1 MWFTFALAVI
11 ASAVALYVPG
21 YFAARALRISRFS
34 AVVVAPA
41 FSLIFLVLLGIV
53 LQKAAVSCPAIALFA
68 AATAIGVVAYIVSTI
83 AGKATGAAAC
93 TELAEGASS
102 THDPESARR
111 LIKTA
116 ALYIGVALIMTVAVF
131 LLSIDGPDSFSRN
144 DDTTVHLAVVRGFLD
159 TGTYSTLAS
168 GSFIDQGSAGSFYP
182 SAWHVATAI
191 VASLFDNNVALGT
204 NAMIVAVLVLVLPL
218 GMCALIS
225 RVFGTNRRFVLAGS
239 VVALA
244 FTGFPWGFVVFGQLL
259 PNMLAFSLIPLALV
273 LLMGAVD
280 AARCSERV
288 RLIAAVVLA
297 LIAIAFS
304 QPNGAFT
311 FGIWAVLY
319 GISRVFY
326 RPGETAARINGKSVA
341 LALGIFAVACAAWAY
356 AYTAPFMQGVVQ
368 NTWPAT
374 LSTPE
379 SIVSGLMFMFT
390 VRQGVQPFLSILVLV
405 GIIYTCRNRR
415 YLWMTVAYFAA
426 LIMYIVSVSTDGV
439 FKHVL
444 TGFWYTDYNRTG
456 AMAAFYAIPL
466 AAIGFACTLSWLQ
479 KMIERA
485 TAQKTDGTVASSTP
499 AGGTANGSHAVSSAD
514 AQADKARLVACSEEQ
529 ATRDKASSGAS
540 SDKGAH
546 RTALIGA
553 TCVLLGVFLVCEF
566 APVHVKFSEKRDI
579 YMGVAQIKQE
589 LSDRY
594 SWDRSLTGEED
605 AFIDE
610 VMATIPDGALVIN
623 TPHDGSCWS
632 YGVEGINTF
641 YRRCSNTGG
650 NPNAEAAGILR
661 TELCNV
667 ASSEEVQQTLEDLD
681 AHYLMMLDTPRDEN
695 STVVNLRYEKENW
708 QGIESINENTP
719 GFKLLLS
726 KGDMRLYE
734 IEW

>member
-1 MWFTFALAVI
+1 M
-11 ASAVALYVPG
+11 
-21 YFAARALRISRFS
+21 
-34 AVVVAPA
+34 
-41 FSLIFLVLLGIV
+41 
-53 LQKAAVSCPAIALFA
+53 FA

-83 AGKATGAAAC
+83 AGKATGAVAC

-168 GSFIDQGSAGSFYP
+168 GSFIDQGSAGGFYP
-182 SAWHVATAI
+182 SAWHVATTI

-225 RVFGTNRRFVLAGS
+225 RVFGANRRFVLAGS
-239 VVALA
+239 VVVLA

-326 RPGETAARINGKSVA
+326 RPAETSARINGKSVA
-341 LALGIFAVACAAWAY
+341 LALGIFAAACAAWAY

-415 YLWMTVAYFAA
+415 YLWMTVAYFTA
-426 LIMYIVSVSTDGV
+426 LIMYIVSVSSDGV

-479 KMIERA
+479 KMIERV
-485 TAQKTDGTVASSTP
+485 TARKTSGTVASSTP
-499 AGGTANGSHAVSSAD
+499 AGSTANGSHAASPVD
-514 AQADKARLVACSEEQ
+514 ARAAEARLVACSEEQ

-540 SDKGAH
+540 SDKDAP

-553 TCVLLGVFLVCEF
+553 TCVLLAAFLVCEF

-594 SWDRSLTGEED
+594 SWGRSLTGEED
-605 AFIDE
+605 ASIDE
-610 VMATIPDGALVIN
+610 VMATIPDSALVIN

-681 AHYLMMLDTPRDEN
+681 AHYLMMLDTPRDED

-734 IEW
+734 IVG

>member
-11 ASAVALYVPG
+11 ASAVVLYVPG
-21 YFAARALRISRFS
+21 YFAARALKISRFS

-41 FSLIFLVLLGIV
+41 FSLFFLVLLGII

-68 AATAIGVVAYIVSTI
+68 AATAIGVVAYIASALI
-83 AGKATGAAAC
+83 SKATGAAAC
-93 TELAEGASS
+93 TELAEDASS
-102 THDPESARR
+102 AHDPESVRR
-111 LIKTA
+111 LTKTA

-239 VVALA
+239 VVVLA

-326 RPGETAARINGKSVA
+326 RPGETAARISGKSVA

-368 NTWPAT
+368 YTRPAT

-479 KMIERA
+479 KMIERV
-485 TAQKTDGTVASSTP
+485 TARKTSGTVASSTP
-499 AGGTANGSHAVSSAD
+499 AGSTANGSHAASSAD
-514 AQADKARLVACSEEQ
+514 AQADETRLVACSSEQ
-529 ATRDKASSGAS
+529 ATRGKASSGAS
-540 SDKGAH
+540 DKGVH

-553 TCVLLGVFLVCEF
+553 TCVLLSAFLVCEF

-589 LSDRY
+589 LFDRY
-594 SWDRSLTGEED
+594 SWGRSLTGEED

-641 YRRCSNTGG
+641 YRRRSNTGG

-734 IEW
+734 IVG

>member
-11 ASAVALYVPG
+11 ASAVVLYVPG
-21 YFAARALRISRFS
+21 YFAARALRVSRFS
-34 AVVVAPA
+34 AAVVAPA
-41 FSLIFLVLLGIV
+41 FSLLFLVLLGII
-53 LQKAAVSCPAIALFA
+53 LQKAAISCPAIALFA

-83 AGKATGAAAC
+83 AGKATGAVAC

-102 THDPESARR
+102 THDSESARR
-111 LIKTA
+111 LAKTA

-131 LLSIDGPDSFSRN
+131 LLSIDGPNSFSRN

-273 LLMGAVD
+273 SLMGAVD

-288 RLIAAVVLA
+288 RLIVAVVLA

-341 LALGIFAVACAAWAY
+341 LALGTFAAACAAWAY

-390 VRQGVQPFLSILVLV
+390 VRQGVQPFLSILVLF

-485 TAQKTDGTVASSTP
+485 TARKAIGTVASSTP

-514 AQADKARLVACSEEQ
+514 AQADEARLVACSEEQ

-540 SDKGAH
+540 SDKDVR

-726 KGDMRLYE
+726 EGDMRLYE
-734 IEW
+734 IVG